1 MRSVMR
7 SLKEQG
13 EKLRENIL
21 NSIIEYISVHGYAPK
36 IREIGEMTGLK
47 STYTVQHHMKVLLEE
62 GKIETD
68 AEFSSPRAIRVPGY
82 KFQKV
87 AE

>member
-1 MRSVMR
+1 MRSVMK

-21 NSIIEYISVHGYAPK
+21 NSIIEYISVHGYAPT
-36 IREIGEMTGLK
+36 IREIGEMNGLK
-47 STYTVQHHMKVLLEE
+47 STSSVHHHMKVLLEE

-68 AEFSSPRAIRVPGY
+68 AGLGVPRAIRIPGY
-82 KFQKV
+82 KFVKV
-87 AE
+87 AG